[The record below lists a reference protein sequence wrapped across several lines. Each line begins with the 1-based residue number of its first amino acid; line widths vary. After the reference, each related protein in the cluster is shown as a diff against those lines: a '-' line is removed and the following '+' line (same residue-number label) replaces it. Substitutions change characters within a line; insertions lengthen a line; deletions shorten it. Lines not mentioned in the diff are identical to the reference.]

1 MFISSQIKHLNNIYY
16 ILITFFLHLLNIP
29 ILKSYHPTIM
39 LDFSYRQSCFA
50 VLVKMKKVLNTPLPT
65 VIVKNHLIIIPKC
78 HRSLPACLVNCH
90 IQNKLYRLYPYQ

>member
-50 VLVKMKKVLNTPLPT
+50 VLVKMKKVPNYYTK
-65 VIVKNHLIIIPKC
+65 VSQIPASMPCQLSHTK
-78 HRSLPACLVNCH
+78 
-90 IQNKLYRLYPYQ
+90 